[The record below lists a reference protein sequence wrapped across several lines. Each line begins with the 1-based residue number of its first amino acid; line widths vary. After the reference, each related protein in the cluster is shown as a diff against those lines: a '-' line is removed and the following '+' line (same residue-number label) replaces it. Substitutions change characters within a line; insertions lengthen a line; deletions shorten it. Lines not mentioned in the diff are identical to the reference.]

1 MALKSYKTEGLV
13 KVGRANGVMG
23 GIAKQYTNAEMKEM
37 AKYIGSLD
45 GDLKVVPQSKF
56 R

>member
-1 MALKSYKTEGLV
+1 MKSYKTENNA

-23 GIAKQYTNAEMKEM
+23 GIAKQFTNAEMKEM
-37 AKYIGSLD
+37 ANYLAKLP
-45 GDLKVVPQSKF
+45 GDLKVVPQAKF